1 MVGQKKEQ
9 LNQLQRAQEG
19 FSQVI
24 IFELNPE
31 CCTSTGMNWL
41 KGKRKNLLRSRCSN
55 YKEIAALRNLVIS
68 VSLAEIHAAR
78 TSLPGDWK

>member
-1 MVGQKKEQ
+1 
-9 LNQLQRAQEG
+9 
-19 FSQVI
+19 
-24 IFELNPE
+24 
-31 CCTSTGMNWL
+31 MNWL